1 MEDAGEDYVKPC
13 SRRRNEDQF
22 AILIEGKDQ
31 LMFGEERRQGEV
43 WVTERQSWLSSG
55 LWYSSGV
62 GCRVYS
68 FK

>member
-1 MEDAGEDYVKPC
+1 MSSHAADGEMKISLQYKKH
-13 SRRRNEDQF
+13 
-22 AILIEGKDQ
+22 IEGKDQ